1 MDILK
6 VAQTRYTT
14 KAYNSEKKIP
24 QATLDTLLETLR
36 LTPSSVNIQPWH
48 FFVIETDEAKAR
60 VAETMPGNYSYN
72 ATKVLQASHSIV
84 FCTKTNVTGEYL
96 DQLINE
102 DETLGRVK
110 DAESKANQAATREGF
125 VNFYKNIKK
134 NLPEWLARQTYL
146 ALGQLLIA
154 TAAEGID
161 STAME
166 GFDTDAFDQAF
177 GLKEKGLQSLVV
189 VSLGYRSETD
199 FNAKLP
205 KSRLPHELVFTHL

>member
-84 FCTKTNVTGEYL
+84 FCTKTNIPAEHLEALLKADDHAGRFK
-96 DQLINE
+96 NE
-102 DETLGRVK
+102 EARETQ
-110 DAESKANQAATREGF
+110 ANLREGY
-125 VNFYKNIKK
+125 VIKK
-134 NLPEWLARQTYL
+134 SIPDWLIRQTYI
-146 ALGQLLIA
+146 ALGQFLIA
-154 TAAEGID
+154 AAAEGID

-166 GFDTDAFDQAF
+166 GFDNNAFDQAF
-177 GLKEKGLQSLVV
+177 DLKEKGLQSLVV